1 MYTSMNLPIAVW
13 MMRSFLAEVPVEMLE
28 AAQIDGAGLLLTLR
42 TIIAP
47 VAMPGIA
54 ATALICFIFSW
65 NELLLARVLTGVV
78 AGTAPVFLTGFVSSQ
93 GLFLAKVC
101 AAAVVISLPV
111 LVRRLRRPGQTRPGP
126 LTRRRQIAGHPHL
139 RFAEDYFDD
148 NINRTVPHPSRQPDV
163 PATMRAAVLK
173 RQGDMAMETLPVPQL
188 EADQVLVQ
196 VAAVGVCGSDVHYYE
211 HGRIGDYVV
220 DHPLILGHEL
230 SGRIAAVGS
239 AVDPARIGKRVAV
252 EPQRPCR
259 TCKQCKAGRYNL
271 CPDIEFY
278 ATPPI
283 DGAFAEYVTIQ
294 SDFAYD
300 IPDSVS
306 DEAAALIEPLSVGL
320 WACER
325 AEIKPGS
332 RVLIAGAGP
341 IGIIAAQAA
350 RAFGATEIYITD
362 IAEDRLA
369 FALEHGAT
377 HALNAKTDTVEGLDV
392 DAFIDAS
399 GAPQAVRSGIKA
411 VGPAGRV
418 ILVGL
423 GADDVELP
431 VSYIQNREIWL
442 SGVFR
447 YTNTWPL
454 AIQLIADGKVD
465 LDILVTGKFAL
476 AESEEALKAGKQ
488 PGQLKA
494 VVYPGRCNVTGAMP
508 SSAPPAAGTA
518 SCGHRRIPRRHHQR
532 PLRAAGI
539 RTLPGGSPLNVA
551 VGAARLDLQRI
562 S

>member
-1 MYTSMNLPIAVW
+1 MTTTTTKS
-13 MMRSFLAEVPVEMLE
+13 
-28 AAQIDGAGLLLTLR
+28 
-42 TIIAP
+42 
-47 VAMPGIA
+47 
-54 ATALICFIFSW
+54 
-65 NELLLARVLTGVV
+65 
-78 AGTAPVFLTGFVSSQ
+78 
-93 GLFLAKVC
+93 
-101 AAAVVISLPV
+101 AAAGSGL
-111 LVRRLRRPGQTRPGP
+111 
-126 LTRRRQIAGHPHL
+126 
-139 RFAEDYFDD
+139 
-148 NINRTVPHPSRQPDV
+148 
-163 PATMRAAVLK
+163 PATMRANILK
-173 RQGDMAMETLPVPQL
+173 SQGDMAMETLPLPEL
-188 EADQVLVQ
+188 DADQVLVQ

-211 HGRIGDYVV
+211 HGRIGPYVV

-239 AVDPARIGKRVAV
+239 AVDPGRIGQRVAV

-259 TCKQCKAGRYNL
+259 KCKQCKAGRYNL

-350 RAFGATEIYITD
+350 RAFGATEIYISD

-369 FALEHGAT
+369 FALQHGAT
-377 HALNAKTDTVEGLDV
+377 HALNARTDSVEGLDV

-411 VGPAGRV
+411 VAPAGRV

-431 VSYIQNREIWL
+431 VSFIQNREIWL

-465 LDILVTGKFAL
+465 LDILVTGKFSL
-476 AESEEALKAGKQ
+476 SESEEALKAGKQ

-494 VVYPGRCNVTGAMP
+494 VVYPGR
-508 SSAPPAAGTA
+508 
-518 SCGHRRIPRRHHQR
+518 
-532 PLRAAGI
+532 
-539 RTLPGGSPLNVA
+539 
-551 VGAARLDLQRI
+551 
-562 S
+562 

>member
-1 MYTSMNLPIAVW
+1 MTTST
-13 MMRSFLAEVPVEMLE
+13 
-28 AAQIDGAGLLLTLR
+28 AQSR
-42 TIIAP
+42 TP
-47 VAMPGIA
+47 
-54 ATALICFIFSW
+54 
-65 NELLLARVLTGVV
+65 
-78 AGTAPVFLTGFVSSQ
+78 
-93 GLFLAKVC
+93 
-101 AAAVVISLPV
+101 
-111 LVRRLRRPGQTRPGP
+111 
-126 LTRRRQIAGHPHL
+126 GHP
-139 RFAEDYFDD
+139 E
-148 NINRTVPHPSRQPDV
+148 V

-173 RQGDMAMETLPVPQL
+173 RQGDMAMETLSVPEL
-188 EADQVLVQ
+188 DADQVLVQ

-211 HGRIGDYVV
+211 HGRIGDFVV

-239 AVDPARIGKRVAV
+239 DVDPSRVGRRVAV

-271 CPDIEFY
+271 CQDIEFY

-283 DGAFAEYVTIQ
+283 DGAFTEYVRIQ
-294 SDFAYD
+294 DDFAYD

-325 AEIKPGS
+325 AQIKPGS

-350 RAFGATEIYITD
+350 RAYGATEIYITD
-362 IAEDRLA
+362 IAEERLA

-377 HALNAKTDTVEGLDV
+377 HALNALTDSTEGLDV

-423 GADDVELP
+423 GADNVELP

-476 AESEEALKAGKQ
+476 ADSEEALKAGKQ
-488 PGQLKA
+488 AGQLKT
-494 VVYPGRCNVTGAMP
+494 VVYPGR
-508 SSAPPAAGTA
+508 
-518 SCGHRRIPRRHHQR
+518 
-532 PLRAAGI
+532 
-539 RTLPGGSPLNVA
+539 
-551 VGAARLDLQRI
+551 
-562 S
+562 

>member
-1 MYTSMNLPIAVW
+1 MTTST
-13 MMRSFLAEVPVEMLE
+13 
-28 AAQIDGAGLLLTLR
+28 AQSR
-42 TIIAP
+42 TP
-47 VAMPGIA
+47 
-54 ATALICFIFSW
+54 
-65 NELLLARVLTGVV
+65 
-78 AGTAPVFLTGFVSSQ
+78 
-93 GLFLAKVC
+93 
-101 AAAVVISLPV
+101 
-111 LVRRLRRPGQTRPGP
+111 
-126 LTRRRQIAGHPHL
+126 GHP
-139 RFAEDYFDD
+139 E
-148 NINRTVPHPSRQPDV
+148 V

-173 RQGDMAMETLPVPQL
+173 RQGDMAMETLSVPEL
-188 EADQVLVQ
+188 DADQVLVQ

-230 SGRIAAVGS
+230 SGRIAAVGRD
-239 AVDPARIGKRVAV
+239 VDPSRVGQRVAV

-283 DGAFAEYVTIQ
+283 DGAFTEYVRIQ
-294 SDFAYD
+294 DDFAYD

-325 AEIKPGS
+325 AQIKPGS

-350 RAFGATEIYITD
+350 RAYGATEIYITD
-362 IAEDRLA
+362 IAEERLA

-377 HALNAKTDTVEGLDV
+377 HALNALTDSTEGLDV

-423 GADDVELP
+423 GADNVELP

-476 AESEEALKAGKQ
+476 ADSEEALKAGKQ
-488 PGQLKA
+488 AGQLKT
-494 VVYPGRCNVTGAMP
+494 VVYPGR
-508 SSAPPAAGTA
+508 
-518 SCGHRRIPRRHHQR
+518 
-532 PLRAAGI
+532 
-539 RTLPGGSPLNVA
+539 
-551 VGAARLDLQRI
+551 
-562 S
+562 

>member
-1 MYTSMNLPIAVW
+1 MTTPT
-13 MMRSFLAEVPVEMLE
+13 
-28 AAQIDGAGLLLTLR
+28 AQTPAPGLTE
-42 TIIAP
+42 P
-47 VAMPGIA
+47 
-54 ATALICFIFSW
+54 
-65 NELLLARVLTGVV
+65 
-78 AGTAPVFLTGFVSSQ
+78 
-93 GLFLAKVC
+93 
-101 AAAVVISLPV
+101 
-111 LVRRLRRPGQTRPGP
+111 
-126 LTRRRQIAGHPHL
+126 
-139 RFAEDYFDD
+139 
-148 NINRTVPHPSRQPDV
+148 
-163 PATMRAAVLK
+163 PATMRASVLK
-173 RQGDMAMETLPVPQL
+173 RQGDMVMETLDVPQL
-188 EADQVLVQ
+188 EDDQVLVQ

-239 AVDPARIGKRVAV
+239 SVDPARIGKRVAV

-259 TCKQCKAGRYNL
+259 KCKQCKAGRYNL

-325 AEIKPGS
+325 AEIRPGS

-341 IGIIAAQAA
+341 IGIIAAQSA

-377 HALNAKTDTVEGLDV
+377 HALNARTDSVDGLDV

-399 GAPQAVRSGIKA
+399 GAAQAVRSGIKA

-423 GADDVELP
+423 GSDDVELP
-431 VSYIQNREIWL
+431 VSFIQNREIWL

-454 AIQLIADGKVD
+454 AIQLIAEGKVD
-465 LDILVTGKFAL
+465 LDVLVTGKFAL
-476 AESEEALKAGKQ
+476 AKSEDALKAGKQ

-494 VVYPGRCNVTGAMP
+494 VVYPGR
-508 SSAPPAAGTA
+508 
-518 SCGHRRIPRRHHQR
+518 
-532 PLRAAGI
+532 
-539 RTLPGGSPLNVA
+539 
-551 VGAARLDLQRI
+551 
-562 S
+562 

>member
-1 MYTSMNLPIAVW
+1 MTTPT
-13 MMRSFLAEVPVEMLE
+13 
-28 AAQIDGAGLLLTLR
+28 AQT
-42 TIIAP
+42 
-47 VAMPGIA
+47 
-54 ATALICFIFSW
+54 
-65 NELLLARVLTGVV
+65 
-78 AGTAPVFLTGFVSSQ
+78 
-93 GLFLAKVC
+93 
-101 AAAVVISLPV
+101 
-111 LVRRLRRPGQTRPGP
+111 
-126 LTRRRQIAGHPHL
+126 
-139 RFAEDYFDD
+139 
-148 NINRTVPHPSRQPDV
+148 V
-163 PATMRAAVLK
+163 PATMRANILK
-173 RQGDMAMETLPVPQL
+173 SQGEMTMETLPLP
-188 EADQVLVQ
+188 EPDADQVLVQ

-211 HGRIGDYVV
+211 HGRIGPYVV

-239 AVDPARIGKRVAV
+239 AVDPARIGRRVAI

-259 TCKQCKAGRYNL
+259 KCKQCKAGRYNL

-278 ATPPI
+278 ATPPV

-300 IPDSVS
+300 IPDNVS

-325 AEIKPGS
+325 AGIKPGS

-350 RAFGATEIYITD
+350 RAYGATEIYISD

-377 HALNAKTDTVEGLDV
+377 HALNARTDSVEGLDV

-399 GAPQAVRSGIKA
+399 GAPQAVRTGIKA
-411 VGPAGRV
+411 VAPAGRV

-431 VSYIQNREIWL
+431 VSYLQNREIWL

-454 AIQLIADGKVD
+454 AIQLIADGRVD
-465 LDILVTGKFAL
+465 LDILITGKFSL
-476 AESEEALKAGKQ
+476 SESEEALKAGKQ

-494 VVYPGRCNVTGAMP
+494 VVYPGR
-508 SSAPPAAGTA
+508 
-518 SCGHRRIPRRHHQR
+518 
-532 PLRAAGI
+532 
-539 RTLPGGSPLNVA
+539 
-551 VGAARLDLQRI
+551 
-562 S
+562 

>member
-1 MYTSMNLPIAVW
+1 MTTPTTQAHT
-13 MMRSFLAEVPVEMLE
+13 LE
-28 AAQIDGAGLLLTLR
+28 Q
-42 TIIAP
+42 P
-47 VAMPGIA
+47 
-54 ATALICFIFSW
+54 
-65 NELLLARVLTGVV
+65 EL
-78 AGTAPVFLTGFVSSQ
+78 
-93 GLFLAKVC
+93 
-101 AAAVVISLPV
+101 
-111 LVRRLRRPGQTRPGP
+111 
-126 LTRRRQIAGHPHL
+126 
-139 RFAEDYFDD
+139 
-148 NINRTVPHPSRQPDV
+148 
-163 PATMRAAVLK
+163 PATMRASILK
-173 RQGDMAMETLPVPQL
+173 RQGEMTLETLSMPEL
-188 EADQVLVQ
+188 EPDQVLVQ

-239 AVDPARIGKRVAV
+239 AGDPARIGNRVAV

-259 TCKQCKAGRYNL
+259 KCKQCKSGRYNL

-294 SDFAYD
+294 ADFAYD
-300 IPDSVS
+300 IPDNVS

-350 RAFGATEIYITD
+350 RAFGATDIYITD

-377 HALNAKTDTVEGLDV
+377 HALNAKTDSVEGLDV

-465 LDILVTGKFAL
+465 LDVLVTGRFAL
-476 AESEEALKAGKQ
+476 AEAEQALKAGKQ

-494 VVYPGRCNVTGAMP
+494 IVYPG
-508 SSAPPAAGTA
+508 S
-518 SCGHRRIPRRHHQR
+518 
-532 PLRAAGI
+532 
-539 RTLPGGSPLNVA
+539 
-551 VGAARLDLQRI
+551 
-562 S
+562 

>member
-1 MYTSMNLPIAVW
+1 MTTTTTQS
-13 MMRSFLAEVPVEMLE
+13 
-28 AAQIDGAGLLLTLR
+28 
-42 TIIAP
+42 
-47 VAMPGIA
+47 A
-54 ATALICFIFSW
+54 ATGS
-65 NELLLARVLTGVV
+65 
-78 AGTAPVFLTGFVSSQ
+78 
-93 GLFLAKVC
+93 GL
-101 AAAVVISLPV
+101 
-111 LVRRLRRPGQTRPGP
+111 
-126 LTRRRQIAGHPHL
+126 
-139 RFAEDYFDD
+139 
-148 NINRTVPHPSRQPDV
+148 
-163 PATMRAAVLK
+163 PATMRANILK
-173 RQGDMAMETLPVPQL
+173 SQGDMAMETLPLPQL
-188 EADQVLVQ
+188 DADQVLVQ

-211 HGRIGDYVV
+211 HGRIGPYVV

-239 AVDPARIGKRVAV
+239 AVDPGRVGQRVAV

-259 TCKQCKAGRYNL
+259 KCKQCKAGRYNL
-271 CPDIEFY
+271 CPEIEFY

-350 RAFGATEIYITD
+350 RAFGATEIYISD

-377 HALNAKTDTVEGLDV
+377 HALNARTDTVEGLDV

-411 VGPAGRV
+411 VAPAGRV

-431 VSYIQNREIWL
+431 VSFLQNREIWL

-465 LDILVTGKFAL
+465 LDILVTGKFSL
-476 AESEEALKAGKQ
+476 SESEEALKAGKQ

-494 VVYPGRCNVTGAMP
+494 VVYPGR
-508 SSAPPAAGTA
+508 
-518 SCGHRRIPRRHHQR
+518 
-532 PLRAAGI
+532 
-539 RTLPGGSPLNVA
+539 
-551 VGAARLDLQRI
+551 
-562 S
+562 

>member
-1 MYTSMNLPIAVW
+1 MTTTATHSPATG
-13 MMRSFLAEVPVEMLE
+13 S
-28 AAQIDGAGLLLTLR
+28 GL
-42 TIIAP
+42 
-47 VAMPGIA
+47 
-54 ATALICFIFSW
+54 
-65 NELLLARVLTGVV
+65 
-78 AGTAPVFLTGFVSSQ
+78 
-93 GLFLAKVC
+93 
-101 AAAVVISLPV
+101 
-111 LVRRLRRPGQTRPGP
+111 
-126 LTRRRQIAGHPHL
+126 
-139 RFAEDYFDD
+139 
-148 NINRTVPHPSRQPDV
+148 
-163 PATMRAAVLK
+163 PATMRANILK
-173 RQGDMAMETLPVPQL
+173 NQGTMAMETLPLPTL
-188 EADQVLVQ
+188 DPDQVLVQ

-211 HGRIGDYVV
+211 HGRIGPYMV

-239 AVDPARIGKRVAV
+239 AVDPTRVGKRVAV

-283 DGAFAEYVTIQ
+283 NGAFAEYVTIQ

-325 AEIKPGS
+325 AGIKPGS

-350 RAFGATEIYITD
+350 RAFGAAEIHISD

-369 FALEHGAT
+369 FALQHGAT
-377 HALNAKTDTVEGLDV
+377 HAINARTDSTDGLDV

-399 GAPQAVRSGIKA
+399 GAPQAVRSGIMA

-431 VSYIQNREIWL
+431 VSFIQNREIWL

-454 AIQLIADGKVD
+454 AIQLISDGKVD
-465 LDILVTGKFAL
+465 LDILVTGRFAL
-476 AESEEALKAGKQ
+476 SESEDALKAGKQ

-494 VVYPGRCNVTGAMP
+494 VVYPGR
-508 SSAPPAAGTA
+508 
-518 SCGHRRIPRRHHQR
+518 
-532 PLRAAGI
+532 
-539 RTLPGGSPLNVA
+539 
-551 VGAARLDLQRI
+551 
-562 S
+562 